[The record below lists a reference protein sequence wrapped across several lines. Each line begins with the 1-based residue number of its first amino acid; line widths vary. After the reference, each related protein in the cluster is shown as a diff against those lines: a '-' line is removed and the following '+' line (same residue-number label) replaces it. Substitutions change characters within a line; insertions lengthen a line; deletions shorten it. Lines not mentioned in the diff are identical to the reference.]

1 MVPNFFEG
9 FPPRSACLFPPLAP
23 GFGDGLSRRRLQ
35 KGCCADFCDQV
46 PRHWLKHNNHCV

>member
-1 MVPNFFEG
+1 MIPNFFEG

-23 GFGDGLSRRRLQ
+23 GFGDGLSRRKLQ